1 MQIQADDY
9 KYQVANIAV
18 GAENNQTVYSF
29 IVNSNGTI
37 QHSASTEYKEDG
49 DILIKTGVKGD
60 TKYQTKAQF
69 KYAIDNT
76 DSVDKRVSDVDLGK
90 FFVPAK

>member
-1 MQIQADDY
+1 M
-9 KYQVANIAV
+9 VPV
-18 GAENNQTVYSF
+18 
-29 IVNSNGTI
+29 

-49 DILIKTGVKGD
+49 DILVKTGVKGD

-76 DSVDKRVSDVDLGK
+76 DSLIGVSDVDLGK
-90 FFVPAK
+90 FFVPAE